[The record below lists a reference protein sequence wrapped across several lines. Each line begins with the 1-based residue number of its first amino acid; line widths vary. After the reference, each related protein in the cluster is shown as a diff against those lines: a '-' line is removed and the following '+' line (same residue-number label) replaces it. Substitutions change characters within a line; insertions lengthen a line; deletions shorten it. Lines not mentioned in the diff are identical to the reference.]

1 MPQMSFEDAKL
12 IIEAA
17 GKKAVEMTPE
27 DKARRRERRQM
38 RRALVTGKPVKAGT
52 WALVLGACRPD
63 PEFFEKRSPVGLSKD
78 AVDGALTNGARHQVS
93 KSVVIGLY
101 PDRKSA
107 IKAAEKLV
115 DMLIADIDKEYHYLI
130 DRYQGKEQY
139 CRAVLDELEWI
150 SKNAFTIV
158 NIDESNKK
166 WSNQRWSPFDRGYS
180 YSTDHEAR
188 EEAAKATEPL
198 IQKYRKELERL
209 ERGEDDRGSRISSW
223 DPYSGNFRNVYAH
236 H

>member
-1 MPQMSFEDAKL
+1 MPQMTFEDAKL

-17 GKKAVEMTPE
+17 GKNVVEMTPE
-27 DKARRRERRQM
+27 EKARRRERRQM

-63 PEFFEKRSPVGLSKD
+63 PEFFEKRSPVGLSKESVKD
-78 AVDGALTNGARHQVS
+78 ALMNGARHQVS
-93 KSVVIGLY
+93 KAVVIGLY

-115 DMLIADIDKEYHYLI
+115 DMLISDIDKEYHYLL
-130 DRYQGKEQY
+130 DRYKGKESY

-158 NIDESNKK
+158 NIDNSNKK

-180 YSTDHEAR
+180 YSTDHEAKD
-188 EEAAKATEPL
+188 EAARATEPL
-198 IQKYRKELERL
+198 IQKYRKELDRL
-209 ERGEDDRGSRISSW
+209 ERGEEDRGSRDSSW

>member
-27 DKARRRERRQM
+27 EKARRRERRQM
-38 RRALVTGKPVKAGT
+38 RKALLTGKPVTTGT

-63 PEFFEKRSPVGLSKD
+63 PEFFEKRSPVGLSRD
-78 AVDGALTNGARHQVS
+78 AVDGALMNGARNQVS

-115 DMLIADIDKEYHYLI
+115 DMLIADIDKEYHYLL

-139 CRAVLDELEWI
+139 CRTFVDELEWI
-150 SKNAFTIV
+150 SKDAFTIV
-158 NIDESNKK
+158 NIDESNKS
-166 WSNQRWSPFDRGYS
+166 WSNQRWSPFDRGYF
-180 YSTDHEAR
+180 YSTDSEG
-188 EEAAKATEPL
+188 EKEAAKVTEPL
-198 IQKYRKELERL
+198 IQKYRNELERL
-209 ERGEDDRGSRISSW
+209 ERGEDDRGSRNSSW